1 MKAPLF
7 RPAAIAAQCN
17 TLYGDTSIARGPRTS
32 LLVVAALLA
41 VLSLIAFAVWGQY
54 TRKEH
59 VLGYLAPTSGLIKV
73 YTPQTGT
80 VLEKRVSEGQA
91 VRQGDVLMVISSER
105 SSTSTRDAQAA
116 VLAQLGERRDSLKRE
131 QDKQAQI
138 DQLAAASV
146 QQRIRGLSAE
156 IEQARAQ
163 LELQR
168 SRVASAETTIKRYE
182 GLVASRFM
190 SDAALQQKQ
199 EELLDQRGQFASLQR
214 SIAALTRDLDA
225 ARTELAASSLKQS
238 NNSAQ
243 LERQVSELQQQLTET
258 DSRRTVV
265 LTATADG
272 VVTTILADVG
282 QSATTSAPLMSILPA
297 GASLEAQL
305 LVPTRAAGFIKPG
318 QKVALRYQAFPYQR
332 FGHHEGEVTRVGRSV
347 IQPNETSL
355 PVAVNEPVYRVTVK
369 LPSQG
374 VMAYGQAMNLQS
386 GMGVDADIWLDT
398 RRVIEWFFEP
408 ILSVTGR
415 V

>member
-7 RPAAIAAQCN
+7 RHAAIAAQSN
-17 TLYGDTSIARGPRTS
+17 TLYGDTSIARGPRTG
-32 LLVVAALLA
+32 LLVMAALLA
-41 VLSLIAFAVWGQY
+41 VASLIAFAVWGQY

-73 YTPQTGT
+73 YTPQAGT
-80 VLEKRVSEGQA
+80 VLEKHVSEGQA
-91 VRQGDVLMVISSER
+91 VKQGDVLMVISSDR

-168 SRVASAETTIKRYE
+168 SRVASAQTTIKRYE

-190 SDAALQQKQ
+190 SEAALQQKQ
-199 EELLDQRGQFASLQR
+199 EELLDQRGQLANLQR

-238 NNSAQ
+238 NNAAQ

-265 LTATADG
+265 LTAAADG

-347 IQPNETSL
+347 IQPSETAL

-374 VMAYGQAMNLQS
+374 VMAYGQAMTLQS

>member
-7 RPAAIAAQCN
+7 RPAAVAAQCN
-17 TLYGDTSIARGPRTS
+17 TLYGDTSMARGPRTGW
-32 LLVVAALLA
+32 LVLAALVA

-59 VLGYLAPTSGLIKV
+59 VLGYLSPTSGLIKV
-73 YTPQTGT
+73 YTPQAGT
-80 VLEKRVSEGQA
+80 VLERRVSEGQK
-91 VRQGDVLMVISSER
+91 VRQGDVLMVISSDR
-105 SSTSTRDAQAA
+105 SSTSTRDAQAT
-116 VLAQLGERRDSLKRE
+116 VLTQLSERRDSLKRE

-138 DQLAAASV
+138 DQLAAASL

-168 SRVASAETTIKRYE
+168 SRVASAQTTIKRYE
-182 GLVASRFM
+182 DLVASRFM

-199 EELLDQRGQFASLQR
+199 EELLDQRGQLANLQR
-214 SIAALTRDLDA
+214 SIASLTRDLDA

-243 LERQVSELQQQLTET
+243 LERQMSELAQQLTET
-258 DSRRTVV
+258 DSKRSVV
-265 LTATADG
+265 LTAAADG
-272 VVTTILADVG
+272 VVTTILAEVG
-282 QSATTSAPLMSILPA
+282 QSANTSAPLMSILPA

-355 PVAVNEPVYRVTVK
+355 PVSVNEPVYRVTVK